1 MGATTNP
8 LHAIRIRYSEYAPLQ
23 PEDFG
28 NRSVV
33 RALFE
38 PVDRRK
44 HAMLRAAG
52 YSAAESF
59 MAVFGHLFIATPEAL
74 ALAADAYETTN
85 TFTIELGEALA
96 TVDPALR
103 DVLLTQ
109 NVEQFA
115 ALAKVAAA
123 DAEPLLK
130 EYRPAQHL
138 HPIESNFEEFDAVIA
153 MRQKEIDD
161 AANEDARNANWCAPQ
176 QRISESGATR
186 PGDFE

>member
-1 MGATTNP
+1 MATTKNP
-8 LHAIRIRYSEYAPLQ
+8 LHAIRIRYTEYAPLQ

-59 MAVFGHLFIATPEAL
+59 MAVFGPRFIATPEAL

-85 TFTIELGEALA
+85 IFANELGEALA

-103 DVLLTQ
+103 DVLLDQ

-115 ALAKVAAA
+115 ALAKIAAA
-123 DAEPLLK
+123 DVDPLLK
-130 EYRPAQHL
+130 NYRPAQHL
-138 HPIESNFEEFDAVIA
+138 NPLEANFKEFDAVIA

-161 AANEDARNANWCAPQ
+161 AAKDEALSANWCAPQ
-176 QRISESGATR
+176 QRISESGAAR

>member
-1 MGATTNP
+1 MSKAKNP

-85 TFTIELGEALA
+85 TFSNELGEALA

-115 ALAKVAAA
+115 GPAKAAAA
-123 DAEPLLK
+123 DVEPLLK
-130 EYRPAQHL
+130 NYRPAQHL
-138 HPIESNFEEFDAVIA
+138 HPIEANFKEFDAVIA

-161 AANEDARNANWCAPQ
+161 AAHEESLSANWGAQ
-176 QRISESGATR
+176 MQNISESGATR

>member
-1 MGATTNP
+1 MRKAKNP
-8 LHAIRIRYSEYAPLQ
+8 LHAIRIRYTEYAPLQ

-28 NRSVV
+28 NRQVV
-33 RALFE
+33 RALLD

-59 MAVFGHLFIATPEAL
+59 MAVFGHLFVATPEAL
-74 ALAADAYETTN
+74 VLAADAYETTN
-85 TFTIELGEALA
+85 AYQYEVDQALA

-115 ALAKVAAA
+115 ALAKAAAA
-123 DAEPLLK
+123 DVEPLLK
-130 EYRPAQHL
+130 DYRPL
-138 HPIESNFEEFDAVIA
+138 STSHPRESDFKALNEVIA
-153 MRQKEIDD
+153 ERQAEIDASERKEKR
-161 AANEDARNANWCAPQ
+161 AAAAFRADLEEGHVA
-176 QRISESGATR
+176 
-186 PGDFE
+186 

>member
-1 MGATTNP
+1 MSKAKNP

-59 MAVFGHLFIATPEAL
+59 MAVFGPRFIATPEAL

-85 TFTIELGEALA
+85 TFSNELGEALA

-115 ALAKVAAA
+115 ALAKAAAA
-123 DAEPLLK
+123 DVDPLLK
-130 EYRPAQHL
+130 DYRPL
-138 HPIESNFEEFDAVIA
+138 STSHPRESDFKALDEVIA
-153 MRQKEIDD
+153 MRQKEIDEAERKEAR
-161 AANEDARNANWCAPQ
+161 AAAAFRAELEKGYIA
-176 QRISESGATR
+176 
-186 PGDFE
+186 